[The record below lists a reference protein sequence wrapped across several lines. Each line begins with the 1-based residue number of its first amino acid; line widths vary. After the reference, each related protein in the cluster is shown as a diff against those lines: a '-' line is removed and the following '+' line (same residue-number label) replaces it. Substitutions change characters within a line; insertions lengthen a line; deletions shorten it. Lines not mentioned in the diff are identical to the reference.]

1 MRISRSQLDQ
11 KLRSSLP
18 SKFSRFIYTIH
29 AIEHLCEETFAE
41 LYETKQG
48 FQFSLDD
55 ANAKIPINDGGDYIG
70 GAEFNQHFSTQ
81 KTHKPTPV
89 KYKMYV
95 DDGTAKDLRTRGVR
109 INFINTL
116 IQKIKSH
123 SNLMRYGLKNGF
135 VRLEVGSGG
144 KNPTLD
150 VQIKYEK
157 KVLNRK
163 TGKKEPKDI
172 SIILKLSLKSR
183 SDKGEKDENPF
194 KKFKP
199 KVVQGLLGNK
209 LSSSQFKNLLENYV
223 NSLTISKA
231 SKQTFLKSIDFA
243 YKDARLKV
251 SSIGSAEFSS
261 ELFEVLSAMKLARII
276 ETKNS
281 AFLKKILGWNDEQI
295 NAVDKNQV
303 KIFMPT
309 SANEALVDYEV
320 YYSQTNAIKVSV
332 KSKLS
337 SNPATVKFG
346 TVFDSE
352 TEVAKWFNSIQ
363 NKTNSIRG
371 SAIIAGDALSYKRR
385 FSGKETLYPIK
396 ALYSLMMSSSFS
408 SSAWLDMASKANL
421 DVSMV
426 NKNTMISILKKTHKS
441 LGGAQYRYVP
451 LDTLAGYTKDE
462 LADLKMFVAK
472 NIKYTNRD
480 ITAAYVDIATK
491 NTAPK
496 EVIQKIR
503 NRDRVSYSIMDS
515 KDYPKLK
522 GDDMYPFTLNN
533 LAYLCEKAVVA
544 TSKKG
549 SASEINFWQ
558 LFYDNVLSKKQ
569 VLYSVMK
576 EYTTG
581 NQLSLEYQ
589 FVSMINFSRY
599 SKWVELRSKN
609 NAFNMQDTLG
619 MNV

>member
-1 MRISRSQLDQ
+1 MRISRTQLDE
-11 KLRSSLP
+11 KLKTNLS
-18 SKFSRFIYTIH
+18 SKFARFIYTIH

-48 FQFSLDD
+48 FEFSIDD
-55 ANAKIPINDGGDYIG
+55 ANAKIPLNKGDGYIQ
-70 GAEFNQHFSTQ
+70 GAEFNEHFSNQ
-81 KTHKPTPV
+81 KINRPTPV
-89 KYKMYV
+89 KYKLFV

-116 IQKIKSH
+116 IQKIKSY

-135 VRLEVGSGG
+135 VRLEVGAGG

-157 KVLNRK
+157 KVLNKK
-163 TGKKEPKDI
+163 TGKREKKDI
-172 SIILKLSLKSR
+172 SIILKLSLKSK
-183 SDKGEKDENPF
+183 SDAGEKDLNPF

-199 KVVQGLLGNK
+199 KDVQGLLGHK
-209 LSSSQFKNLLENYV
+209 LSSQQFKSLLENYV
-223 NSLTISKA
+223 NAMTISKA

-243 YKDARLKV
+243 YKDAKLKV
-251 SSIGSAEFSS
+251 SSIGSSEFSS
-261 ELFEVLSAMKLARII
+261 ELFEVLSALKLARII
-276 ETKNS
+276 ETKNRQI
-281 AFLKKILGWNDEQI
+281 LKAILGWDDEQI
-295 NAVDKNQV
+295 NSVNRDSV
-303 KIFMPT
+303 KIFMPV
-309 SANEALVDYEV
+309 SANEALMDYEV
-320 YYSQTNAIKVSV
+320 YYNQNNSIKVSV

-346 TVFDSE
+346 TVFSDE

-363 NKTNSIRG
+363 NKTKSVRG
-371 SAIIAGDALSYKRR
+371 SAIIAGDALSYKKR

-396 ALYSLMMSSSFS
+396 ALYSLMLSPAFS
-408 SSAWLDMASKANL
+408 SSAWNDMSSKANL
-421 DVSMV
+421 DVSMID
-426 NKNTMISILKKTHKS
+426 KNTMLSILKKTHKN
-441 LGGAQYRYVP
+441 LGRAQYRYVP
-451 LDTLAGYTKDE
+451 VDTLADYTKQE
-462 LADLKMFVAK
+462 LATLKMFIAK

-480 ITAAYVDIATK
+480 ITSIYVDIANK

-503 NRDRVSYSIMDS
+503 NKDRVSYSIMDS

-533 LAYLCEKAVVA
+533 LAYLCEKAVVS
-544 TSKKG
+544 TSKPNSSSG
-549 SASEINFWQ
+549 INFWK

-569 VLYSVMK
+569 ILYSVMK
-576 EYTTG
+576 EHSSG
-581 NQLSLEYQ
+581 NKLSLEYQ
-589 FVSMINFSRY
+589 FVSMVNFGRY